1 LLIPSELSKFDLDF
15 NNWGERKEID
25 LKDKFIKVRIRYSGE
40 ELVVIN
46 ALNTLYRESYG

>member
-1 LLIPSELSKFDLDF
+1 LYVPEELKNFELD
-15 NNWGERKEID
+15 NNSWGNRKELD
-25 LKDKFIKVRIRYSGE
+25 LKDKFMKVRIRYSGE